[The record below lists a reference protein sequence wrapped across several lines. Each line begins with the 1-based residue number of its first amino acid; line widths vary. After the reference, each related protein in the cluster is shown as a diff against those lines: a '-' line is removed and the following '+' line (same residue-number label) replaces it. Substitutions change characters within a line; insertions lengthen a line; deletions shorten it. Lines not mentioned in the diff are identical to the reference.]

1 MTPSFARSLLLPLGV
16 ALMVIAP
23 SAAQAGAVP
32 VVPFLEISQGTL
44 GKKGDAA
51 FDEDGTVC
59 ADPCEYAPLTPEER
73 QQAAEAYKIEASS
86 AGSQETSGTSEA
98 SSAAPEESTA
108 ASEASSAA
116 PEESTAASEASSEE
130 TTANEE
136 STESEW
142 SDDE

>member
-16 ALMVIAP
+16 ALLVIAP

-51 FDEDGTVC
+51 LDEDGTVC

-73 QQAAEAYKIEASS
+73 QKAAEDYKIEASS
-86 AGSQETSGTSEA
+86 AGSQETSGT
-98 SSAAPEESTA
+98 
-108 ASEASSAA
+108 SEASSAA

>member
-16 ALMVIAP
+16 ALLVIAP

-32 VVPFLEISQGTL
+32 VVPFNEISKGTL
-44 GKKGDAA
+44 GLKGDAA
-51 FDEDGTVC
+51 LDEDGTVC
-59 ADPCEYAPLTPEER
+59 ADPCDYGPYVPPTPEER
-73 QQAAEAYKIEASS
+73 QRNAEFYKIDAPS

-98 SSAAPEESTA
+98 SSAAPEE
-108 ASEASSAA
+108 SSAA